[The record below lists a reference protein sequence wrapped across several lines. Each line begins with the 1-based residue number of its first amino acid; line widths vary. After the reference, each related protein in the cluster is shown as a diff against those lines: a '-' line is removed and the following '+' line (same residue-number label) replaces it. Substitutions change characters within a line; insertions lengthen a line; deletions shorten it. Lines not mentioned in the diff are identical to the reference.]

1 MAKQLTDNE
10 RIEYLKYALNL
21 CDIQINEPVTDMVIQ
36 LYRKIE
42 QKGGE
47 TDLMDISVIRA
58 AIQRKYGK
66 KRRK

>member
-1 MAKQLTDNE
+1 MAKQLTDSE

-21 CDIQINEPVTDMVIQ
+21 CDIQINIPVTDMVIQ

-42 QKGGE
+42 EKGGQ

>member
-42 QKGGE
+42 QKGGQ